1 MKRYLLLLLLLL
13 AGQAQAMPNNAAIG
27 LMLGETETEAA
38 AATPDT
44 DSHDRRLDYRYRT
57 RDTYYTVVGIFD
69 REEAISRDA
78 VFDAASVPGYAGPA
92 YTLDYVDESTIQQRG
107 YELIFM
113 QYWPTSSGLE
123 VHAGFGAARITNSI
137 DYTAVLFD
145 GTDPALTSTSP
156 GQQELKE
163 TSGIAALAF
172 RGRWNYIGMHVEA
185 RYYHKVPVADPFA
198 SEQDTDQTWL
208 SAGLDFWFGESIAL
222 GVRYLDDEVFE
233 TVGATLT
240 WSY

>member
-1 MKRYLLLLLLLL
+1 MRNYLSLAFLLL
-13 AGQAQAMPNNAAIG
+13 AGQAQAMPTNAAIAV
-27 LMLGETETEAA
+27 MFGETETVSASAMPE
-38 AATPDT
+38 TEN
-44 DSHDRRLDYRYRT
+44 HDRRLDFRYRT
-57 RDTYYTVVGIFD
+57 RDTYYTLIGLFD
-69 REEAISRDA
+69 REESLSRGTT
-78 VFDAASVPGYAGPA
+78 FDAASVATYTGPA
-92 YTLDYVDESTIQQRG
+92 YTFDYIDESAIQQRG

-123 VHAGFGAARITNSI
+123 VHAGFGAARLANTI

-145 GTDPALTSTSP
+145 ETDTSLTTTSLR
-156 GQQELKE
+156 QEELKE

-198 SEQDTDQTWL
+198 AELDTDQTWL
-208 SAGLDFWFGESIAL
+208 SAGLDFWFGESLAL
-222 GVRYLDDEVFE
+222 GLRYMDDEVFE
-233 TVGATLT
+233 SLGATLT